1 MPDLPE
7 HHLSSCYLEISRAD
21 LAHNARAVCDY
32 VNVPVIGVVKCD
44 GYGVSGPEA
53 AAAWSPPE

>member
-21 LAHNARAVCDY
+21 LAHNADETRFAGCGAVPQEQLARRREKYARAKAILEGRE
-32 VNVPVIGVVKCD
+32 P
-44 GYGVSGPEA
+44 
-53 AAAWSPPE
+53 

>member
-21 LAHNARAVCDY
+21 LAHYARAVCDY
-32 VNVPVIGVVKCD
+32 VNVPVIGVV
-44 GYGVSGPEA
+44 
-53 AAAWSPPE
+53 

>member
-21 LAHNARAVCDY
+21 LAHNAGRYA
-32 VNVPVIGVVKCD
+32 IT
-44 GYGVSGPEA
+44 
-53 AAAWSPPE
+53 